1 MAQGEEKKVNIGV
14 GQIIYLLSN
23 KDIKVYPAQVVEEI
37 NRKTLSG
44 SETSYVIK
52 LPDRN
57 QSEVHISKID
67 AEIFTSAEELEEAMI
82 NNAKT
87 KIRSLLNSAKEL
99 ESMFDNV
106 PQQIDNSDIL
116 ISGDRKESDVVDT
129 QPKKKR
135 RRRRATPKEKK
146 DEKITVDLGGGLTAK
161 MDPAV
166 IDNIGVSNE

>member
-1 MAQGEEKKVNIGV
+1 LTLGEKKVNIGV
-14 GQIIYLLSN
+14 GQIVYLLSN

-52 LPDRN
+52 LPDKN
-57 QSEVHISKID
+57 KSEVHISKID

-82 NNAKT
+82 NNAKN
-87 KIRSLLNSAKEL
+87 KIRSLLDAAREL

-106 PQQIDNSDIL
+106 KHNVSDSDIL
-116 ISGDRKESDVVDT
+116 IRDDKNINEVVET
-129 QPKKKR
+129 QQKKKR
-135 RRRRATPKEKK
+135 RRRRSTAKEKK
-146 DEKITVDLGGGLTAK
+146 DEKITVDLGDGLTAK
-161 MDPAV
+161 MDPTM